1 MIIDFHTHV
10 FPDNVAPKAIKALE
24 NAAEMFDIKAVADGT
39 LNSLKASM
47 LKADV
52 DCSVTFG
59 VATKPSQVP
68 SINNWA
74 IENNDPD
81 SGIIF
86 FGAMHPDYE
95 NFSEEIKK
103 LAEAGIKG
111 IKLHGEFQNFPADL
125 EKMFPIYKELS
136 DAGLFVIFHCGD
148 DLFAGD
154 SGNSSAARVRNVT
167 NRFQNL
173 KIIAAHGGSFKQWD
187 ESIKHLSGKENIWI
201 DISFLPGYISDELWN
216 ELLESFGYE
225 KILLGSDFPWMAQQT
240 VIDWLK
246 SKNLDKK
253 SESAI
258 LGGNAEKLLELCS

>member
-10 FPDNVAPKAIKALE
+10 FPDNIAPKAIKALE
-24 NAAEMFDIKAVADGT
+24 NAAETFKIKAVADGT
-39 LNSLKASM
+39 LNSLKTSM
-47 LKADV
+47 KNAGV

-95 NFSEEIKK
+95 NSLEEIKR
-103 LAEAGIKG
+103 LTDAGIKG
-111 IKLHGEFQNFPADL
+111 IKLHGEFQNFPADS
-125 EKMFPIYKELS
+125 EKMFPIYKALS

-154 SGNSSAARVRNVT
+154 SGNSSAARVKNVAS
-167 NRFQNL
+167 NFQNL

-201 DISFLPGYISDELWN
+201 DISFLPGYISDEFWN
-216 ELLESFGYE
+216 ELLENFGYE

-253 SESAI
+253 IESAI
-258 LGGNAEKLLELCS
+258 LGENADKLLELCS